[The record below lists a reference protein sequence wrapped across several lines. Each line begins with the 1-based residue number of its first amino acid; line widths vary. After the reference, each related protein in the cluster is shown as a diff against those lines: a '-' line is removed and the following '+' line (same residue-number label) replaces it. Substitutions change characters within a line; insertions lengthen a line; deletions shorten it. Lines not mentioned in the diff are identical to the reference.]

1 MITNIE
7 ILFGVEKKKTI
18 IKELFYSDME
28 YDFLYF
34 SFDNQWLVYNVD
46 HIEYIDDRTVWTDL
60 NID

>member
-46 HIEYIDDRTVWTDL
+46 HIEYIDDRTV
-60 NID
+60 